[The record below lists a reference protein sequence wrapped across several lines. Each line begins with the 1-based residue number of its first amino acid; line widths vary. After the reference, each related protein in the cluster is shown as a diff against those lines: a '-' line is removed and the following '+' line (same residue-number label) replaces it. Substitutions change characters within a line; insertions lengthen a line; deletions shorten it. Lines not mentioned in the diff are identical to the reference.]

1 MRFKLC
7 ASLSIVILLPLLL
20 SHSSQ
25 AHRKQAVDK
34 QDQKQG
40 LQSLA
45 GQREFYIGAA
55 ISIDPFRSEAE
66 YLEIL
71 KREFNICVAENAF
84 KFESLQPE
92 KGIYR
97 FDDADAIADFAQ
109 ANGMKLRGHTLIW
122 HNQLPKWVTEGTF
135 NREAAIALMKDHID
149 TVAGRYR
156 GRVWSWDVVNEA
168 VGDNGNPMKDSFWF
182 KSIGSDYVK
191 LAFQFAHEADPDALL
206 YYNDY
211 SAEDMGAKSKA
222 VYNLVREMKQRGV
235 PIHGV
240 GWQMHLDGNSKIGQ
254 SHRDNAKRLAE
265 LGLEISITELDVRIS
280 LPATQEDLSKQA
292 NTYRDVTQFCL
303 STPNCKA
310 MVMWGLTDKYSWIPA
325 YYPGAGA
332 ALLFDTDYL
341 PKPAYSGVEAG
352 LQNSVTSSPVIDNAS
367 IVDNNLQITGSNF
380 DKKSV
385 VFINWKQ
392 VKPSVDKQSPITSL
406 LVKKFANSIGKA
418 KKITLQVQNP
428 EGKLSSEYT
437 FARD

>member
-7 ASLSIVILLPLLL
+7 ASLSIVILLPLFL

-25 AHRKQAVDK
+25 AHRQQAIDK
-34 QDQKQG
+34 KDQKQG

-45 GQREFYIGAA
+45 GQRDFYIGVA
-55 ISIDPFRSEAE
+55 ITIEPFRNETE

-84 KFESLQPE
+84 KFESLQPNR
-92 KGIYR
+92 GIYK
-97 FDDADAIADFAQ
+97 FDDADSIVDFAQ
-109 ANGMKLRGHTLIW
+109 ENGMKLRGHTLVW
-122 HNQLPKWVTEGTF
+122 HNQLPKWVTEGVF
-135 NREAAIALMKDHID
+135 NREQAVALMKDHID
-149 TVAGRYR
+149 TVAGRYK

-168 VGDNGNPMKDSFWF
+168 VGDNGKSMKDSFWLRT
-182 KSIGSDYVK
+182 IGPDYVK
-191 LAFQFAHEADPDALL
+191 LAFQFAHKADSDALL

-222 VYNLVREMKQRGV
+222 VYNLVRELKQQAV

-240 GWQMHLDGNSKIGQ
+240 GWQMHLDSNFKIKS

-265 LGLEISITELDVRIS
+265 LGLEITITELDVRMNV
-280 LPATQEDLSKQA
+280 PATEEELSKQA
-292 NTYRDVTQFCL
+292 NVYRGVTQFCL

-325 YYPGAGA
+325 YYKGAGA
-332 ALLFDTDYL
+332 ALLYDTDYQ
-341 PKPAYSGVEAG
+341 PKPAYSGVELA
-352 LQNSVTSSPVIDNAS
+352 LRNSVTSRPVIDNAS
-367 IVDNNLQITGSNF
+367 MVDDHLQITGSNF

-392 VKPSVDKQSPITSL
+392 VKPSVGKQNPIDSL
-406 LVKKFANSIGKA
+406 LVKKIAKSIGTA